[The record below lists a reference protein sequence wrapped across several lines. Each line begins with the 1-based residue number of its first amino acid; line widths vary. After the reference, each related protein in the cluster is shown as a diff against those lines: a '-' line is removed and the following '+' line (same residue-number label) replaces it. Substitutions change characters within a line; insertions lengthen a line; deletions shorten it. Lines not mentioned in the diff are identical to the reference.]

1 MSQVLP
7 GLRHLLPALYSER
20 DRRAGHP
27 TDRVRNVRRAVV
39 AHASSA
45 ARRPARRVT
54 ATTAAA
60 GTPAA
65 ATNAVLAS
73 SSFA

>member
-1 MSQVLP
+1 MSQILS
-7 GLRHLLPALYSER
+7 GLRHLFPALHSER
-20 DRRAGHP
+20 RRRAGHP
-27 TDRVRNVRRAVV
+27 TDRVRNVWRAVV
-39 AHASSA
+39 AHAFSA